1 MSNGARRRS
10 DRTGVQDAR
19 GSGRVETTS
28 EFSYRAIGFV
38 RSPNTEPSKTP
49 IQPTY
54 AKDIEGRVEV
64 LPEFAEG
71 LRDIEGFSHIYLIFA
86 LDRAGESKLTV
97 TPYLSDEPRGVFAT
111 RAPSRPNAIG
121 MSLVRLLRRDG
132 NVLHISGVDIL
143 DGTPVLDIKPYS
155 SWLDSR
161 LDATSGWLDDV
172 DGETAGRRGRR
183 GYDGGSE
190 RGQDAGASEPGGTEC
205 EGE

>member
-1 MSNGARRRS
+1 MSPNEQY
-10 DRTGVQDAR
+10 T
-19 GSGRVETTS
+19 
-28 EFSYRAIGFV
+28 FRAIGFV
-38 RSPNTEPSKTP
+38 RSPNTDPSKTP

-86 LDRAGESKLTV
+86 LDRAGEPKLIV
-97 TPYLSDEPRGVFAT
+97 KPYLSDELRGVFAT

-121 MSLVRLLRRDG
+121 MSLVRLLRREG

-155 SWLDSR
+155 SRLDSR
-161 LDATSGWLDDV
+161 LDAASGWLEDV
-172 DGETAGRRGRR
+172 DSETAERRGRR
-183 GYDGGSE
+183 GRALEAESGEDPGSRE
-190 RGQDAGASEPGGTEC
+190 RGGC
-205 EGE
+205 R